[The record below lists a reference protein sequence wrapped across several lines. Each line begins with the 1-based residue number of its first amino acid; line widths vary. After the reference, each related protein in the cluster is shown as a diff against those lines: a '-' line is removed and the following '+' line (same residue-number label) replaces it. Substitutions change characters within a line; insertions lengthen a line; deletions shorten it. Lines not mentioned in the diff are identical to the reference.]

1 MYLNK
6 LYWGMLACLAFSSLA
21 VAGETAGKN
30 GKRMVCRPECQWLD
44 AAAPVPAAP
53 AATAVRQA
61 VARAGAQPRL
71 DLSVDHLAR
80 DWQPADTGAGQGGAL
95 DLWRAVGLAVE
106 TYPSIRDAAAQLDQQ
121 REAINVARAGY
132 LPTIQTG
139 LNTGRQG
146 AYGSGQNLSLS
157 ASQMIYDFGKVANA
171 VKGAEAGVRVQ
182 RFQLMSEV
190 DEVAR
195 QSAQALIEVARYRA
209 LRDSARTL
217 VDSLQ
222 RLRQLARQRADEG
235 ASTQADLI
243 QAQSRVE
250 AAEASLLA
258 IQTQLQQQ
266 KSKLR
271 TMIGREVSEAAVSVP
286 AERLQRAARL
296 IEPNPQMP
304 VSVRMALAEREEA
317 EAQLSL
323 ARSNTRPT
331 FTVDGGVNKYFGNAG
346 DMAGERVYTLTLGV
360 KHDLFA
366 GGAPSAR
373 VRGAGQALR
382 AAEERIHTRQLE
394 ARDQW
399 TALQEQM
406 GGLDERLRV
415 LADRQKSIVDT
426 QRLYREQYLSL
437 GTRTLLDLL
446 NAEQEIFQ
454 AQSDSVNARH
464 DLWSA
469 QVAFI
474 NATGRMHDVFQLES
488 DSL

>member
-1 MYLNK
+1 
-6 LYWGMLACLAFSSLA
+6 
-21 VAGETAGKN
+21 V
-30 GKRMVCRPECQWLD
+30 
-44 AAAPVPAAP
+44 
-53 AATAVRQA
+53 
-61 VARAGAQPRL
+61 
-71 DLSVDHLAR
+71 
-80 DWQPADTGAGQGGAL
+80 
-95 DLWRAVGLAVE
+95 
-106 TYPSIRDAAAQLDQQ
+106 
-121 REAINVARAGY
+121 
-132 LPTIQTG
+132 
-139 LNTGRQG
+139 
-146 AYGSGQNLSLS
+146 
-157 ASQMIYDFGKVANA
+157 
-171 VKGAEAGVRVQ
+171 
-182 RFQLMSEV
+182 
-190 DEVAR
+190 
-195 QSAQALIEVARYRA
+195 
-209 LRDSARTL
+209 
-217 VDSLQ
+217 
-222 RLRQLARQRADEG
+222 
-235 ASTQADLI
+235 
-243 QAQSRVE
+243 
-250 AAEASLLA
+250 
-258 IQTQLQQQ
+258 
-266 KSKLR
+266 
-271 TMIGREVSEAAVSVP
+271 
-286 AERLQRAARL
+286 
-296 IEPNPQMP
+296 
-304 VSVRMALAEREEA
+304 AEREEA

-323 ARSNTRPT
+323 ARANTRPT

-382 AAEERIHTRQLE
+382 AAEERLHTRQLE

-399 TALQEQM
+399 VALQEQM

-446 NAEQEIFQ
+446 NAEQEIYQ

>member
-1 MYLNK
+1 MFLNK
-6 LYWGMLACLAFSSLA
+6 LHWGVLACLAFSPQVVFGA
-21 VAGETAGKN
+21 AADATGKS
-30 GKRMVCRPECQWLD
+30 GKRMVCRPDCQWLD
-44 AAAPVPAAP
+44 STAAPVATPAAMALRRTLAKS
-53 AATAVRQA
+53 AADQA
-61 VARAGAQPRL
+61 AAAAQPRRL
-71 DLSVDHLAR
+71 DLSVEHLPHAS
-80 DWQPADTGAGQGGAL
+80 QPSDPGAGQGATL
-95 DLWRAVGLAVE
+95 DLWQAVSLAVQ
-106 TYPSIRDAAAQLDQQ
+106 TYPSIRDAAARLDQQ

-217 VDSLQ
+217 VESLQ
-222 RLRQLARQRADEG
+222 RLRQLARQRASEG

-258 IQTQLQQQ
+258 IQTQLRQQ

-271 TMIGREVSEAAVSVP
+271 TMIGREVDEAAAEVP
-286 AERLQRAARL
+286 AARL
-296 IEPNPQMP
+296 QQAAQLIEPSLRMP
-304 VSVRMALAEREEA
+304 V
-317 EAQLSL
+317 
-323 ARSNTRPT
+323 
-331 FTVDGGVNKYFGNAG
+331 
-346 DMAGERVYTLTLGV
+346 
-360 KHDLFA
+360 
-366 GGAPSAR
+366 
-373 VRGAGQALR
+373 GAGQALR
-382 AAEERIHTRQLE
+382 AAEERVHTRQLE

-399 TALQEQM
+399 VALQEQM

-446 NAEQEIFQ
+446 NAEQEIYQ